1 MVMLDGYP
9 DVNSSVDMK
18 LYVSNVFEDIV
29 QQNYLSFME
38 EINIEY
44 LTLFTKGKESLEVF
58 SSSTSFREHYNKETF
73 IINSNPTAF
82 TMSEVLNFLRK

>member
-44 LTLFTKGKESLEVF
+44 LTLFTKGKESSQVLHLFE
-58 SSSTSFREHYNKETF
+58 N
-73 IINSNPTAF
+73 IITKKLLS
-82 TMSEVLNFLRK
+82 